1 MQASVAFIF
10 FRHTSLWKGRS
21 PASLFLQHLPAVFF
35 FGLITNQNTWLEGLN
50 PIPSVPRTRQL
61 ILGNSVLEC
70 TCLIVY
76 QLNWRKKKAGSGSL
90 RHSRLILEI
99 CKLHFLCWLV
109 FLVFVV
115 LVIFLWLIPAEW
127 GRFLVRL
134 RAGAILRPGLL
145 PI

>member
-1 MQASVAFIF
+1 MLSF
-10 FRHTSLWKGRS
+10 FSDTPLWKGRS
-21 PASLFLQHLPAVFF
+21 PALFLQHLPAVFF
-35 FGLITNQNTWLEGLN
+35 FGLITNQNTWLEELN

-76 QLNWRKKKAGSGSL
+76 QLNWKKKKKERNAGSGSL
-90 RHSRLILEI
+90 LHSRVILEI
-99 CKLHFLCWLV
+99 CKLHFLCWFV

-115 LVIFLWLIPAEW
+115 VIFLWLIPAEW

-145 PI
+145 AI